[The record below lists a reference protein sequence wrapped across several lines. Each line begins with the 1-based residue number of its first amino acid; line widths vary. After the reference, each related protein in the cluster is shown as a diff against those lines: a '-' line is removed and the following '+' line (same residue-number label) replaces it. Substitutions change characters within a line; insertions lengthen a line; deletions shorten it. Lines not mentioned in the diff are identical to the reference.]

1 MPNTQHIKD
10 LAGTIATL
18 YRNHCGLFWR
28 IMMPVAVIAIM
39 LEIAMFFY
47 LRTGLEKEIK
57 DRGVPYVEAV
67 TAHVS
72 TSSGI
77 YPIFKFKRE
86 VDDIGSSLSMSWQF
100 YLIPTFQSTDGKGRT
115 WRWELDFLGLNY
127 SLPIT
132 FLLLTFCPL
141 SLAVARISA
150 ISQISNTTEDLS
162 TPTAREIWRD
172 TGRKAFTI
180 FAALFIFILLIDVVA
195 NLYGLVLLLVSS
207 LGHMLPFQ
215 LTSFLVTVSWVFHIY
230 FLVTMSLYNPC
241 LILEN
246 NSLIGVFRRSHA
258 LVSGARLRFFGIYF
272 LTGWIASVLISVL
285 LGTAFLVFSV
295 FVPEL
300 AQVRDAL
307 SPLKFL
313 SLFIGGD
320 IEVVLPELLNVPAT
334 VAILIVKGLIAT
346 FFVPIWAILTTLL
359 YLEQVDVKP
368 NALKEAVEL

>member
-1 MPNTQHIKD
+1 MPDNQHTN
-10 LAGTIATL
+10 LAGTIGTL

-28 IMMPVAVIAIM
+28 IMMPVAIIAVV
-39 LEIAMFFY
+39 LEIALFFY
-47 LRTGLEKEIK
+47 LRMGLEKEIK
-57 DRGVPYVEAV
+57 DKGVPYVEAV
-67 TAHVS
+67 TAYVS

-77 YPIFKFKRE
+77 YPIFKVKRD
-86 VDDIGSSLSMSWQF
+86 VDDTGSWSGMSWQF

-127 SLPIT
+127 GLPIT

-150 ISQISNTTEDLS
+150 VSQISNTTEDLS
-162 TPTAREIWRD
+162 TPTAREMWRD

-195 NLYGLVLLLVSS
+195 NLYGLVLLLVPS
-207 LGHMLPFQ
+207 LDHMLPFQ
-215 LTSFLVTVSWVFHIY
+215 LTSFLFTVSWVFHIY

-246 NSLIGVFRRSHA
+246 NSLIGIFRRSHA
-258 LVSGARLRFFGIYF
+258 LVSGARLRFSGIYF

-285 LGTAFLVFSV
+285 LGTAFLVFSL

-300 AQVRDAL
+300 AYVRDAL
-307 SPLKFL
+307 PPLKFL

-320 IEVVLPELLNVPAT
+320 IEIVLPELLSVPAT
-334 VAILIVKGLIAT
+334 VGILIVKGLIVT

-359 YLEQVDVKP
+359 YLERVSVKP
-368 NALKEAVEL
+368 NALKEAV